1 MRQINLFN
9 STIVHLTNS
18 SILYEL
24 TNLFKPLRNEL
35 TYDEA
40 RDRYT
45 NENGLDHRDWISEKV
60 VILFLESDRHKG
72 TSRDIREMERQAGE
86 EHVSLSNLT
95 LTTQQDIQPRESVLN
110 VVKIRKVTTPS
121 FA

>member
-1 MRQINLFN
+1 M
-9 STIVHLTNS
+9 
-18 SILYEL
+18 
-24 TNLFKPLRNEL
+24 FKPLRNEL

-72 TSRDIREMERQAGE
+72 TSMGHQGDGEAGRGGACE
-86 EHVSLSNLT
+86 PL
-95 LTTQQDIQPRESVLN
+95 
-110 VVKIRKVTTPS
+110 
-121 FA
+121 

>member
-1 MRQINLFN
+1 M
-9 STIVHLTNS
+9 
-18 SILYEL
+18 
-24 TNLFKPLRNEL
+24 
-35 TYDEA
+35 
-40 RDRYT
+40 
-45 NENGLDHRDWISEKV
+45 
-60 VILFLESDRHKG
+60 ILFLESDRHKG

-121 FA
+121 FASYFFIQFPSNSSL

>member
-1 MRQINLFN
+1 M
-9 STIVHLTNS
+9 
-18 SILYEL
+18 
-24 TNLFKPLRNEL
+24 FKHLRNEL

-121 FA
+121 IASYFFIQFPSNSSL